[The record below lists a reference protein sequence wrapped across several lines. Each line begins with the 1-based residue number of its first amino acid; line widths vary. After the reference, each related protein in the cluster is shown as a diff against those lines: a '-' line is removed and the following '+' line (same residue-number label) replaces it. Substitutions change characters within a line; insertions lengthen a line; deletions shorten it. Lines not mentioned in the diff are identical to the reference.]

1 MKRGIRRWLAVPG
14 LALAMGTMAACH
26 PTPPWHPGGDGPQS
40 THLNQIQ
47 VVGSHNS
54 YHELAPESERAVRRA
69 VAGGA
74 EDSLEYNHV
83 PLPEQ
88 FEDQKVRQIE
98 LDAFVDTNGGL
109 YANPL
114 LRAATGG
121 GPYDPAMDQPGIK
134 VFHIQDIDYHSTCL
148 TLIAC
153 LQQVKSWS
161 DANKAHVP
169 IAILLELKDTPLIL
183 GNIQFVQPEPWTA
196 AAMDDLDA
204 EIRSVFPEK
213 QMITPDDV
221 RGRSATLEDAVL
233 TKGWPTLASSRG
245 KVMFLM
251 DNEGSYRD
259 SYTAGHPSLEG
270 RVLFTNSDPGRP
282 DAAFLKRND
291 PTDPAIPGL
300 VKKGYV
306 VRTRSDADTVQART
320 NDTTDRDAA
329 LASGAQWVS
338 TDYPVPDYGVGFE
351 TDFYVQIPGG
361 TVARCNPVNAPRSC
375 RSDLLDLASRPP
387 GRP

>member
-1 MKRGIRRWLAVPG
+1 MNRGIRRWLAVPG
-14 LALAMGTMAACH
+14 LALAMGAAAACQ
-26 PTPPWHPGGDGPQS
+26 PQPPWHPGTGEPQS
-40 THLNQIQ
+40 TRLNQIQ

-69 VAGGA
+69 VAGAA

-88 FEDQKVRQIE
+88 FADQKVRQIE

-114 LRAATGG
+114 LRGATGG
-121 GPYDPAMDQPGIK
+121 GPYDPAMEQPGIK
-134 VFHIQDIDYHSTCL
+134 VLHIQDIDYHSTCL
-148 TLIAC
+148 TLIDC

-161 DANKAHVP
+161 DANQGHVP
-169 IAILLELKDTPLIL
+169 IAILLELKDTPLII
-183 GNIQFVQPEPWTA
+183 GGIQFVVPEPWTA

-204 EIRSVFPEK
+204 EIRSVFPED

-251 DNEGSYRD
+251 DNEGSYRA

-291 PTDPAIPGL
+291 PTDPTIPGL
-300 VKKGYV
+300 VEDGYV

-338 TDYPVPDYGVGFE
+338 TDYPVPDYGATFD
-351 TDFYVQIPGG
+351 TDFFVEIPGG

-375 RSDLLDLASRPP
+375 KSKVLDLASWPSGHP
-387 GRP
+387 